1 MSLLRSRSLTLRL
14 TFWFALLSALALSL
28 LGWYVMHSQ
37 EHHFEEQDQ
46 VMLSGKMKQVR
57 HIFEKALATP
67 GGEAFTSRL
76 DDALIGYSNLV
87 IAVIG
92 PDWRWVRAQ
101 TGLAPPPKLLEHFT
115 ASGSEYLVKWTADNG
130 LVWRGISETHIPH
143 GSIGSPYTVVI
154 ATEISDHEQF
164 MRSFRKSLWVFIALA
179 SIATGLFGW
188 LVVCWG
194 LMPLQSIK
202 RKAED
207 ITATRLHARLPAE
220 TMPLELSDLTGTL
233 NDMLSRLEES
243 FQRLSDF
250 SSDLAHELRTPVSN
264 LLTQTQ
270 VTLSKTRT
278 ADDYRNILAS
288 NEEEFERLSRMIS
301 DMLFLAKA
309 DNQQIIPEREPL
321 ELSDEVAELL
331 EFYDALAEEKE
342 IQLSAEGDG
351 AVLGDRLMLRRA
363 ISNLLSNAFSYTPAG
378 GSVTIRIG
386 KQEDGSVSLSVENTG
401 PGIPAE
407 HLPRLFNRFYRV
419 DSTHHRNTEG
429 SGLGLAITC
438 SILNAHDG
446 DITVSSADGITR
458 FSLLLPGIESSNP
471 HLDP

>member
-1 MSLLRSRSLTLRL
+1 L
-14 TFWFALLSALALSL
+14 WFALLSALVLSL

-37 EHHFEEQDQ
+37 ERHFEEQDL
-46 VMLSGKMKQVR
+46 VMLTGKMKQVR
-57 HIFEKALATP
+57 HILEKALKTRH
-67 GGEAFTSRL
+67 GETLASRL
-76 DDALIGYSNLV
+76 DDALIGYNNLV

-92 PDWRWVRAQ
+92 PDWRRVYANADLELPTALLDDAYQ
-101 TGLAPPPKLLEHFT
+101 T
-115 ASGSEYLVKWTADNG
+115 GSEYLAKWTTDNG
-130 LVWRGISETHIPH
+130 LTWRGISETSISH
-143 GSIGSPYTVVI
+143 GAVGSHYTVVI
-154 ATEISDHEQF
+154 ATEISDHEHF
-164 MRSFRKSLWVFIALA
+164 MHSFRKNLWVFIALTT
-179 SIATGLFGW
+179 IATGLLGW

-194 LMPLQSIK
+194 LAPLQSIK
-202 RKAED
+202 RKANE
-207 ITATRLHARLPAE
+207 ITAHRLHTRLPAE
-220 TMPLELSDLTGTL
+220 AMPLELADLTSTL

-278 ADDYRNILAS
+278 VDDYRNILAS

-309 DNQQIIPEREPL
+309 DNQQLIPKRQQL
-321 ELSDEVAELL
+321 ELADEVAELL

-363 ISNLLSNAFSYTPAG
+363 ISNLLSNALCYTPAG
-378 GSVTIRIG
+378 ESVIVRVG
-386 KQEDGSVSLSVENTG
+386 KPEDGSVQLSVENTG
-401 PGIPAE
+401 PCIPTE

-419 DSTHHRNTEG
+419 DSALHRNTEG
-429 SGLGLAITC
+429 SGLGLAITS
-438 SILNAHDG
+438 SIVSAHGG
-446 DITVSSADGITR
+446 DVSVSSADGITR
-458 FSLLLPGIESSNP
+458 FSLLLPSSVNAE
-471 HLDP
+471 